1 MSLLEATSYEIK
13 CRINEVDL
21 SNGEKK
27 EIWES
32 YNSIEESY
40 SSKSQEKSTMYLSV
54 F

>member
-1 MSLLEATSYEIK
+1 MSLLETTSYEIK

-21 SNGEKK
+21 NNKEKK
-27 EIWES
+27 EVWES

-40 SSKSQEKSTMYLSV
+40 SSKRQENSTMCPSV